1 MKNIILAII
10 LCIAHLTSKANN
22 TNYLTSIQQDS
33 ICVCKKDTI
42 LKCCKKTT
50 STYYANPNTLS
61 PKEKMKYEVMQKGVC
76 CTHNKKEKKEKK
88 PCTNCKKEVVKN

>member
-1 MKNIILAII
+1 LQKN
-10 LCIAHLTSKANN
+10 
-22 TNYLTSIQQDS
+22 
-33 ICVCKKDTI
+33 TI

-76 CTHNKKEKKEKK
+76 CTHNKKEKKEK
-88 PCTNCKKEVVKN
+88 NLVQIVKKK